1 MLGDDARSL
10 RDRGQAEFDR
20 LDAEMR
26 TLARDAT
33 GNDDYVEVLR
43 ENDEDHPPTEEAMRQ
58 AYADWTERARQFLR
72 DERLATLP
80 AGEACAVVPS
90 PVFQRPVLGVASY
103 IAPPAF
109 SDKLKGHFFVPYA
122 PDGTPDAEIQ
132 ERLKGNSY
140 GSIPTTAVHEAYP
153 GHHWHLVR
161 RKANPSKL
169 RPACIRRP
177 TSPKGWALYS
187 ERVMRERGFFTDPLQ
202 ELQHLNATLFR
213 ACPDHRRHVA
223 PSRGD
228 VVRRRPPVHDRQ
240 GGDARAGRA
249 GRSRPLL
256 LVADAGVVLPDR
268 LPRDPPPCATATW
281 RRAA

>member
-1 MLGDDARSL
+1 
-10 RDRGQAEFDR
+10 
-20 LDAEMR
+20 MR

-109 SDKLKGHFFVPYA
+109 SDKLKGHFFVPYP

-161 RKANPSKL
+161 RRRTRRSCV
-169 RPACIRRP
+169 ACIRRP
-177 TSPKGWALYS
+177 TSPK
-187 ERVMRERGFFTDPLQ
+187 
-202 ELQHLNATLFR
+202 
-213 ACPDHRRHVA
+213 
-223 PSRGD
+223 
-228 VVRRRPPVHDRQ
+228 
-240 GGDARAGRA
+240 A
-249 GRSRPLL
+249 GRSTPS
-256 LVADAGVVLPDR
+256 A
-268 LPRDPPPCATATW
+268 
-281 RRAA
+281 